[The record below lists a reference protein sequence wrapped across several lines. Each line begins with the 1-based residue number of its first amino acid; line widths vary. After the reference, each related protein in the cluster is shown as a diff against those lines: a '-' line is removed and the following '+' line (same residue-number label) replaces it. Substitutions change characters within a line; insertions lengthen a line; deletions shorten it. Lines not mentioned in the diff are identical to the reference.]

1 MDPATRT
8 FRAMA
13 KRRKKSKHQKPTR
26 TTASEAPSSP
36 DELAIA
42 RRRAEAAEQRMHEL
56 EDRLSETEGLLEYT
70 EQRANAAETFAE
82 EQADTE
88 SRVMVLRL
96 QVEELEEELKEAFEQ
111 VAGLESLRQ
120 DFEEMAEDAE
130 ERAYEAESLLRLTEQ
145 RARAAEQRLRELEGK
160 LGQTH
165 QDSGPDPLTGLPDR
179 GLMLRMLEMSIKQS
193 TRYQRRVAVMAFSL
207 LTMHDPGPL
216 QSMVARRLRK
226 IVRDSDVL
234 GRLDDETFGIIL
246 AEHDEGEDVVRMA
259 EAVARRTREVFN
271 HPLVVQGQPLFV
283 EVAFGASVYPDHA
296 RLAHQVVD
304 KAESVLT
311 NSLEKARPGL
321 AWA

>member
-1 MDPATRT
+1 
-8 FRAMA
+8 MA
-13 KRRKKSKHQKPTR
+13 ES
-26 TTASEAPSSP
+26 
-36 DELAIA
+36 
-42 RRRAEAAEQRMHEL
+42 
-56 EDRLSETEGLLEYT
+56 
-70 EQRANAAETFAE
+70 FAE

-96 QVEELEEELKEAFEQ
+96 QVEELEQELKEAFEQ

-145 RARAAEQRLRELEGK
+145 RARAAEQRLRDLEGK

-165 QDSGPDPLTGLPDR
+165 QDSGPDPLTGLADR
-179 GLMLRMLEMSIKQS
+179 ALLLKMLEVSIKQS
-193 TRYQRRVAVMAFSL
+193 ARYNRRVAVMAFSL
-207 LTMHDPGPL
+207 LTMHDPAPL

-234 GRLDDETFGIIL
+234 ARLDDESFGIVL
-246 AEHDEGEDVVRMA
+246 AEHDDGEDVVLMA

-283 EVAFGASVYPDHA
+283 EVAFGASVYPDNA

-304 KAESVLT
+304 KAELILT